1 MKRTDLPNI
10 LYQIIEELGG
20 RAKMMDIFKSFWA
33 KYKNVLNENDDIF
46 YTWNYDIRWAA
57 TQLRKEKR
65 MKPAKTIE
73 NTYGAPESPKGIWEI
88 IKK

>member
-1 MKRTDLPNI
+1 MTRTDLPNI
-10 LYQIIEELGG
+10 LYQIIDELGG

-33 KYKNVLNENDDIF
+33 KYKNVLNEDEDIF

-65 MKPAKTIE
+65 MKPAETRE
-73 NTYGAPESPKGIWEI
+73 NTCGAPVSPKGIWEI
-88 IKK
+88 IK